1 MFDIFDL
8 IPCLP
13 GTLKVIDV
21 GAMSMG
27 DEELFAPLV
36 QRTGARVVGFERCK
50 PSATSSTRCMA
61 IRICSCRMS
70 SATEPS
76 EHFIPATCHSP
87 PRSMSRMLPCCR
99 CSRNLENLTQ
109 VVDRRQ
115 VQTIRL
121 DDVRDADDA
130 AYLKLD
136 VQGAELDVLRGAQR
150 LLEQILV
157 IQTEVEFVP
166 MYLGQPLFAEVDQA
180 LRARRLS
187 PAPVGRGGRTH
198 VSADDRQRRHQ
209 SHGQPGAVGP
219 GHVRAQFHGAP
230 FTFPAEAAEP
240 SRDPPSGLPVIRHGS
255 IGPAAIRSAGRNA
268 TRNQIHRT
276 NYRIGPRAHRLWL
289 TIVQG
294 QLLVAS
300 ERVGIRLVMSSKP
313 NGI

>member
-36 QRTGARVVGFERCK
+36 QRTGARVVGFEPVQAECDKLNALHGDSHLFLPYVIGDGTVRTFHTCNM
-50 PSATSSTRCMA
+50 PFTSSLY
-61 IRICSCRMS
+61 
-70 SATEPS
+70 EPNA
-76 EHFIPATCHSP
+76 PLL
-87 PRSMSRMLPCCR
+87 SMFQ
-99 CSRNLENLTQ
+99 NLENLTQ

-180 LRARRLS
+180 LRAAGFLLHRWVEV
-187 PAPVGRGGRTH
+187 AGRTFQPMIVNGDINRMGSQALWGQVMYVRNFMELH
-198 VSADDRQRRHQ
+198 SLSQPKLLNLAAILHLVCQSYDMVPLVLRQYDRQAGTQLAIKYIERITA
-209 SHGQPGAVGP
+209 S
-219 GHVRAQFHGAP
+219 AP
-230 FTFPAEAAEP
+230 EP
-240 SRDPPSGLPVIRHGS
+240 TGSG
-255 IGPAAIRSAGRNA
+255 
-268 TRNQIHRT
+268 
-276 NYRIGPRAHRLWL
+276 
-289 TIVQG
+289 
-294 QLLVAS
+294 
-300 ERVGIRLVMSSKP
+300 
-313 NGI
+313 